1 MKIEPKCIE
10 YFALQ
15 LCQQWDKKSNAPRLN
30 FSKAFEKLSL
40 GAFLVIIPLLKISK
54 SLKISDFILVGLK
67 VKTKSLFIDNFEH
80 SSSSEYQVKSKN
92 AKLQRVFNLV
102 F

>member
-40 GAFLVIIPLLKISK
+40 GAF
-54 SLKISDFILVGLK
+54 
-67 VKTKSLFIDNFEH
+67 
-80 SSSSEYQVKSKN
+80 
-92 AKLQRVFNLV
+92 
-102 F
+102 